1 MIYDER
7 RRVGEYS
14 CFNTDDNE
22 EVSPVHYEPHV
33 LADGSKA
40 SIGDQ

>member
-14 CFNTDDNE
+14 MAKLVTEKIGPDSY
-22 EVSPVHYEPHV
+22 VPQVTAS
-33 LADGSKA
+33 GSKA
-40 SIGDQ
+40 NLAIL